1 MPALKDLSIIIDYP
15 RSSEIDLPLEAFT
28 GASHVTTLNL
38 TPICH
43 LTLPHPWPLT
53 NLTIDCGQDNGACY
67 SPCIGTILACKNTL
81 RTCTILSEFGR
92 MLALQHSPREPTK
105 FPCLETLDLRQAAM
119 DFCELIACPNLRS
132 LRLSAW
138 TLPESVR
145 PFEAL
150 HVMLKT
156 SSDCKTLRSLTLEGL
171 PYERGQDFT
180 ACMQRLPNL
189 IALTLKNDDGEELLL
204 G

>member
-145 PFEAL
+145 PFEAAGGSPIRTRARL
-150 HVMLKT
+150 HGLHAA
-156 SSDCKTLRSLTLEGL
+156 SSQPDR
-171 PYERGQDFT
+171 PYAQERRRRG
-180 ACMQRLPNL
+180 APVG
-189 IALTLKNDDGEELLL
+189 IA
-204 G
+204 